1 MCNHIRASFFSD
13 KTVSK
18 CTYLLG
24 SQWQK
29 LFKGCFFLSLE
40 LLFLPI
46 LDNNNVA
53 FPIFVLEFLCQLT
66 GILTR
71 INDFFS
77 SVMLTRGNKI
87 GQTFGL
93 DSLERI

>member
-1 MCNHIRASFFSD
+1 MWNHEFHNFYFRQD
-13 KTVSK
+13 SK
-18 CTYLLG
+18 YLFG

-29 LFKGCFFLSLE
+29 LFKDCFFLGLE
-40 LLFLPI
+40 LVFLAI

>member
-1 MCNHIRASFFSD
+1 MWNHEFHNFFRQD
-13 KTVSK
+13 SK
-18 CTYLLG
+18 YLFG

-29 LFKGCFFLSLE
+29 LFKDCFFLGFE
-40 LLFLPI
+40 LVFLAI

-77 SVMLTRGNKI
+77 SV
-87 GQTFGL
+87 
-93 DSLERI
+93 